1 MCIKQAL
8 LVKALLNIAIRK
20 RVYISYQRGR
30 QCCSF
35 NSVGQCEGLRTWNGQ
50 QEDST
55 LLFFRNNK
63 VCSLLN
69 AKLRSVGT
77 DKNYIMRSS
86 NFKWHILTVV
96 LLVFSAFTVLA
107 EDALITKQITLNIK
121 AGGLQSEIEGS
132 EWQWNQITNLKL
144 VGELN
149 INDVQFI
156 RQMAGCYY
164 NENGDKYDGHLQHL
178 DIADVEFVG
187 DGSFKAYNGE
197 FYDTAKFE
205 SSRVGDYLFSYLDGL
220 QTVVLPSC
228 VVSIYDYAFYQC
240 GGLVSVVMP
249 DGLFSIGSHTFQGCR
264 ELSSLILPKKLGQI
278 SDHAFWGCNKI
289 SSVELP
295 SSLMSID
302 ATAFSSCEGLTSV
315 KVDEANPYYSSEET
329 VLYNKDKSRLYAAW
343 GNIKDYVVPSSVSSI
358 ENNAFYYNSSLT
370 SLSASSNLISIG
382 KEAFYDCVNLAS
394 IELPEVTIIGTS
406 AFAGCSKLTSFTFPK
421 NLTTIGYAAFYGCSG
436 LTTLSLPSNLTKIGM
451 NAFRK
456 CNGLTSIY
464 ANMTTPAEIDQCA
477 FDENIK
483 ANATLYVP
491 NGTYQTYA
499 VANCWRD
506 FLKIKEFDSTGVES
520 VFSTSDV
527 KELSRY
533 TVNGQRLKE
542 PTRGLNIVKYSD
554 GSSRK
559 EIVK

>member
-69 AKLRSVGT
+69 AKLGSVGT

-249 DGLFSIGSHTFQGCR
+249 DGLFSIGSHTFYTCIYNHRTTKTNQ
-264 ELSSLILPKKLGQI
+264 KY
-278 SDHAFWGCNKI
+278 
-289 SSVELP
+289 P
-295 SSLMSID
+295 S
-302 ATAFSSCEGLTSV
+302 
-315 KVDEANPYYSSEET
+315 
-329 VLYNKDKSRLYAAW
+329 
-343 GNIKDYVVPSSVSSI
+343 
-358 ENNAFYYNSSLT
+358 
-370 SLSASSNLISIG
+370 
-382 KEAFYDCVNLAS
+382 VNL
-394 IELPEVTIIGTS
+394 
-406 AFAGCSKLTSFTFPK
+406 
-421 NLTTIGYAAFYGCSG
+421 
-436 LTTLSLPSNLTKIGM
+436 
-451 NAFRK
+451 
-456 CNGLTSIY
+456 
-464 ANMTTPAEIDQCA
+464 
-477 FDENIK
+477 
-483 ANATLYVP
+483 
-491 NGTYQTYA
+491 
-499 VANCWRD
+499 
-506 FLKIKEFDSTGVES
+506 
-520 VFSTSDV
+520 
-527 KELSRY
+527 
-533 TVNGQRLKE
+533 
-542 PTRGLNIVKYSD
+542 
-554 GSSRK
+554 
-559 EIVK
+559 

>member
-69 AKLRSVGT
+69 AKLGSVGT

-249 DGLFSIGSHTFQGCR
+249 DGLFSIGSHTFW
-264 ELSSLILPKKLGQI
+264 
-278 SDHAFWGCNKI
+278 H
-289 SSVELP
+289 
-295 SSLMSID
+295 
-302 ATAFSSCEGLTSV
+302 
-315 KVDEANPYYSSEET
+315 
-329 VLYNKDKSRLYAAW
+329 
-343 GNIKDYVVPSSVSSI
+343 
-358 ENNAFYYNSSLT
+358 
-370 SLSASSNLISIG
+370 
-382 KEAFYDCVNLAS
+382 
-394 IELPEVTIIGTS
+394 
-406 AFAGCSKLTSFTFPK
+406 
-421 NLTTIGYAAFYGCSG
+421 CSG

>member
-69 AKLRSVGT
+69 AKLGSVGT

-249 DGLFSIGSHTFQGCR
+249 DGLFSIGSHTF
-264 ELSSLILPKKLGQI
+264 L
-278 SDHAFWGCNKI
+278 H
-289 SSVELP
+289 
-295 SSLMSID
+295 
-302 ATAFSSCEGLTSV
+302 
-315 KVDEANPYYSSEET
+315 
-329 VLYNKDKSRLYAAW
+329 
-343 GNIKDYVVPSSVSSI
+343 
-358 ENNAFYYNSSLT
+358 
-370 SLSASSNLISIG
+370 
-382 KEAFYDCVNLAS
+382 
-394 IELPEVTIIGTS
+394 
-406 AFAGCSKLTSFTFPK
+406 
-421 NLTTIGYAAFYGCSG
+421 CSG

>member
-69 AKLRSVGT
+69 AKLGSVGT

-249 DGLFSIGSHTFQGCR
+249 DGLFSIGSHTF
-264 ELSSLILPKKLGQI
+264 LI
-278 SDHAFWGCNKI
+278 
-289 SSVELP
+289 
-295 SSLMSID
+295 
-302 ATAFSSCEGLTSV
+302 
-315 KVDEANPYYSSEET
+315 
-329 VLYNKDKSRLYAAW
+329 
-343 GNIKDYVVPSSVSSI
+343 
-358 ENNAFYYNSSLT
+358 
-370 SLSASSNLISIG
+370 
-382 KEAFYDCVNLAS
+382 
-394 IELPEVTIIGTS
+394 
-406 AFAGCSKLTSFTFPK
+406 
-421 NLTTIGYAAFYGCSG
+421 CSG